1 MKKVLAIFLAAV
13 LLLSMTA
20 CRTDNPEP
28 MMKDPEALSAQTSQ
42 THSDYEGIEVQIANA
57 AWGENGFVL
66 EVDWINRTPHEAL
79 FGASYSI
86 ERKEGDRWVNC
97 QAVDELAFIAIA
109 YILPAG
115 DTRTES
121 YQVSALF
128 DVYKAGTYRFR
139 SEISVND
146 GTEEASR
153 CSVWAEFN
161 LEYHQD
167 ETQSKTEEAVEYGVQ
182 YVRTDGYQ
190 DGAQFPKVKII
201 RSPEEL
207 NSYYEANKDTFNLER
222 KEKVYSDTTVGF
234 LDACDKYDGA
244 YFEKGYLVLVLLEE
258 GSGSIHHEVTGSTI
272 SSDGDLGIYIKR
284 IVPEFGTC
292 DMAEWHIILEMSN
305 AVEVKD
311 ENSVL
316 VYLDG
321 RLSFDKGETVMQE
334 IGTQAPVILK
344 EPPAAQ
350 LLHGN
355 GSAYLPTFGYSW
367 TYPNEDGTMGGI
379 IADSV
384 HPLDCKDILDP
395 IYVMNDYVKLGFE
408 DEPDSVAVKCWPD
421 SQWGNT
427 SAVSEEVTCYGGA
440 FDLKHSGY
448 IYEITAKWD
457 QNDLKHFGSVS
468 YYVYIV
474 FGEEHTHQTASE
486 PQTVADPISGY
497 CGNTQTTVYIDGEAY
512 TFMYDHS
519 VTLTD
524 ILINLAY
531 DPNKI
536 CRCRPEYTV
545 DTEFG
550 KGYGINLTAGYARCE
565 KGQADLT
572 KEQIEQIR
580 TIIEWVKTEKPGK

>member
-1 MKKVLAIFLAAV
+1 MKKLIVIFLTAV
-13 LLLSMTA
+13 LLLSMAA

-28 MMKDPEALSAQTSQ
+28 TMKDPDEWSVRTSQ
-42 THSDYEGIEVQIANA
+42 SHSDYEGIEVQIANA

-128 DVYKAGTYRFR
+128 DVSEAGTYRFR

-146 GTEEASR
+146 GTENANK
-153 CSVWAEFN
+153 CIVWAVFT
-161 LEYHQD
+161 LESDQD
-167 ETQSKTEEAVEYGVQ
+167 KSQINTEKAVEYGAQ

-190 DGAQFPKVKII
+190 DGARFPKVKII
-201 RSPEEL
+201 RSTEEL

-234 LDACDKYDGA
+234 LGACDKYDGA

-292 DMAEWHIILEMSN
+292 DMAEWHIILEMAKS
-305 AVEVKD
+305 VEIKD
-311 ENSVL
+311 ENSV
-316 VYLDG
+316 
-321 RLSFDKGETVMQE
+321 RIFLSACAASGEDHV
-334 IGTQAPVILK
+334 
-344 EPPAAQ
+344 
-350 LLHGN
+350 
-355 GSAYLPTFGYSW
+355 
-367 TYPNEDGTMGGI
+367 
-379 IADSV
+379 
-384 HPLDCKDILDP
+384 
-395 IYVMNDYVKLGFE
+395 
-408 DEPDSVAVKCWPD
+408 
-421 SQWGNT
+421 
-427 SAVSEEVTCYGGA
+427 
-440 FDLKHSGY
+440 
-448 IYEITAKWD
+448 
-457 QNDLKHFGSVS
+457 
-468 YYVYIV
+468 
-474 FGEEHTHQTASE
+474 HQTASE

>member
-1 MKKVLAIFLAAV
+1 MKKVLAIFLTAV
-13 LLLSMTA
+13 LLLSVTA

-28 MMKDPEALSAQTSQ
+28 TMKDPDEWSVQTSQ

-66 EVDWINRTPHEAL
+66 KVDWINRTSYEGI
-79 FGASYSI
+79 FGALYVI
-86 ERKEGDRWVNC
+86 EKREGEQWVSC
-97 QAVDELAFIAIA
+97 ATVDDLVFDALAYVLA
-109 YILPAG
+109 PG
-115 DTRTES
+115 QTREET
-121 YQVSALF
+121 YQVSQIF
-128 DVYKAGTYRFR
+128 DVSAAGTYRFR
-139 SEISVND
+139 SEITVND
-146 GTEEASR
+146 GTEEANK
-153 CSVWAEFN
+153 CSVWAEFS

-167 ETQSKTEEAVEYGVQ
+167 EIQSKTEEAVEYGVQ

-190 DGAQFPKVKII
+190 DGARFPKVKII
-201 RSPEEL
+201 RSTEEL
-207 NSYYEANKDTFNLER
+207 NSYYKTNKETFNLER
-222 KEKVYSDTTVGF
+222 SDF

-244 YFEKGYLVLVLLEE
+244 YFEKGYLVLVLIEE

-272 SSDGDLGIYIKR
+272 SSDGELGIYISR

-311 ENSVL
+311 ENNIL

-321 RLSFDKGETVMQE
+321 RLSFDKGEVVTQE

-344 EPPAAQ
+344 EPPDAQ
-350 LLHGN
+350 LLHGS
-355 GSAYLPTFGYSW
+355 GSAHLPASGYSW
-367 TYPNEDGTMGGI
+367 TYPNEDGTMGAI
-379 IADSV
+379 IADSL

-440 FDLKHSGY
+440 FDLKHGGY

-457 QNDLKHFGSVS
+457 QNDLKHFGSAS

-474 FGEEHTHQTASE
+474 LGEEHTHQTASE

-524 ILINLAY
+524 ILVNLAY

-572 KEQIEQIR
+572 KEQTEQIW